1 MKILKETQIQTL
13 AELFSAFSDA
23 SRLKII
29 AVLAEGECN
38 VSRIAEAVDLSESAT
53 SHHLRGLRQLKLV
66 RSRKEGREVHY
77 SLLDEHVI
85 KIYEI
90 GREHVIH
97 G

>member
-1 MKILKETQIQTL
+1 MIELRENQIQTL

-29 AVLAEGECN
+29 ATLAEGECN
-38 VSRIAEAVDLSESAT
+38 VRRIAEAVGLSESAT
-53 SHHLRGLRQLKLV
+53 SHHLRGLRQIKLV
-66 RSRKEGREVHY
+66 RAHKEGREVYY
-77 SLLDEHVI
+77 SLHDDHVI

-90 GREHVIH
+90 GREHILH

>member
-1 MKILKETQIQTL
+1 MIDLRENQIQTL

-29 AVLAEGECN
+29 ATLTEGECN
-38 VSRIAEAVDLSESAT
+38 VGRLAEAVGLSESAT

-66 RSRKEGREVHY
+66 RAHKEGREVYY
-77 SLLDEHVI
+77 SLQDDHVI

-90 GREHVIH
+90 GREHILH

>member
-1 MKILKETQIQTL
+1 MTTLQEFQIQAL

-38 VSRIAEAVDLSESAT
+38 VGRIAEAVELSESAT

-66 RSRKEGREVHY
+66 RSRKDGREVYY
-77 SLLDEHVI
+77 SLMDDHVI
-85 KIYEI
+85 KIYET
-90 GREHVIH
+90 GREHILH

>member
-1 MKILKETQIQTL
+1 MIVHPEEQIQSL

-29 AVLAEGECN
+29 ATLAEGEYN
-38 VSRIAEAVDLSESAT
+38 VRSIAEAVNLSESAT

-66 RSRKEGREVHY
+66 RSRKEGREVYY
-77 SLLDEHVI
+77 SLMDDHVI

-90 GREHVIH
+90 GREHIQHV
-97 G
+97 